1 MTQTP
6 AEKAAE
12 AVCRYL
18 DADKEYELFYVQ
30 TLIQAAI
37 DESLPKWEPIESA
50 PRQGRVLVWTGKN
63 IFTASLDKGHSTDEE
78 AWVVPSG
85 YASEAY
91 DDKIRVRA
99 THWMPLPQP
108 PEDAR

>member
-1 MTQTP
+1 MTNPTP
-6 AEKAAE
+6 AEKAAA
-12 AVCRYL
+12 AVCAHMDCDDDFREHVC
-18 DADKEYELFYVQ
+18 AV
-30 TLIQAAI
+30 IQSAI